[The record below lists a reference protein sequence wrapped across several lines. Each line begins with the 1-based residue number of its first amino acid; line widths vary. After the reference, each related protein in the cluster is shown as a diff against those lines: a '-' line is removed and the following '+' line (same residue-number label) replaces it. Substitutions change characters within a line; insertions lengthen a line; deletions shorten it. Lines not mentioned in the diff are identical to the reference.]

1 MAVDTKFGVEFFKKA
16 QEEAAGLQAKWV
28 EQSFKAM
35 DDYNSLMKAGLKYWV
50 DLHADARKVTQDLV
64 S

>member
-1 MAVDTKFGVEFFKKA
+1 MLT
-16 QEEAAGLQAKWV
+16 KWV
-28 EQSFKAM
+28 EQSFKSM
-35 DDYNSLMKAGLKYWV
+35 DAYNARMKAGLKYWV

>member
-1 MAVDTKFGVEFFKKA
+1 MADKFGAEFFKKA
-16 QEEAAGLQAKWV
+16 TEETAALQAKWV

-35 DDYNSLMKAGLKYWV
+35 DDYNTLAKAAFKYWV
-50 DLHADARKVTQDLV
+50 DLHADARKMVTDSL